1 MGFADANSLLSGPRQ
16 PIAKFDNVGDS
27 VTGTLVDAEVAP
39 VTSPTGEAQLDKNGN
54 PRQQIIYTLQ
64 TDERDAE
71 IDDDNGQRRVFA
83 KWAIQK
89 AISTC
94 LTDAGLS
101 KTGLQEGGK
110 LTITH
115 TGTQK
120 ASQRGYSDIKLYE
133 ASYTPPPARPHTL
146 RAQVPGEKEAQACGI
161 KKDARVSCLDG
172 PGETHAEIIRK
183 SMPRKRNPAKP
194 KPKPTLFGCFIELKY
209 IR

>member
-1 MGFADANSLLSGPRQ
+1 MNMGFADANSLLSGPRQ
-16 PIAKFDNVGDS
+16 PIAKFDRVGDS

-39 VTSPTGEAQLDKNGN
+39 VTSPTGETQVDKNGN

-64 TDERDAE
+64 TDERDPE

-101 KTGLQEGGK
+101 KVGLQEGGK

-120 ASQRGYSDIKLYE
+120 ATQRGYSDIKLYE
-133 ASYTPPPARPHTL
+133 ASYVAPPARSLPS
-146 RAQVPGEKEAQACGI
+146 VGSE
-161 KKDARVSCLDG
+161 DA
-172 PGETHAEIIRK
+172 
-183 SMPRKRNPAKP
+183 AKP
-194 KPKPTLFGCFIELKY
+194 VEKYSQQQMDTAFSIYNANPDTPLDVISAATKIPVSELQDMFVF
-209 IR
+209 

>member
-1 MGFADANSLLSGPRQ
+1 MNMGFADANSLLSGPRQ

-101 KTGLQEGGK
+101 KVGLQEGGK

-115 TGTQK
+115 TGTTK

-133 ASYTPPPARPHTL
+133 ASYTPPPARTL
-146 RAQVPGEKEAQACGI
+146 PSSPAAPASAGGAPAASEFSQQQ
-161 KKDARVSCLDG
+161 LDMAFSIYNAN
-172 PGETHAEIIRK
+172 PDTPLDVISAATKIPVAELNN
-183 SMPRKRNPAKP
+183 MFA
-194 KPKPTLFGCFIELKY
+194 F
-209 IR
+209 

>member
-1 MGFADANSLLSGPRQ
+1 MNMGFADANSLLSGPRQ

-39 VTSPTGEAQLDKNGN
+39 VTSPTGETQLDKNGN

-101 KTGLQEGGK
+101 KVGLQEGGK

-133 ASYTPPPARPHTL
+133 ASYTPPPARTL
-146 RAQVPGEKEAQACGI
+146 PSSSGAPASAGAPVAAEFSQQQ
-161 KKDARVSCLDG
+161 LDMAFSIYNAN
-172 PGETHAEIIRK
+172 PDTPLDVISAATKIPVAEL
-183 SMPRKRNPAKP
+183 SNMF
-194 KPKPTLFGCFIELKY
+194 TF
-209 IR
+209 